1 MKKLSKQRQNIT
13 LFAKIGGL
21 FKDQVNSKCFTMFL
35 VIAIQNIE
43 KSFFKQI
50 LRPN

>member
-43 KSFFKQI
+43 NIFLNKY
-50 LRPN
+50 